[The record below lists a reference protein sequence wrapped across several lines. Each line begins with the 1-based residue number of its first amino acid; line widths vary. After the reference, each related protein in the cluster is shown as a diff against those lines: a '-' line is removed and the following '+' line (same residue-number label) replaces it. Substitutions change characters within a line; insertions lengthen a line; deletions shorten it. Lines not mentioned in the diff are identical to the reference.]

1 MCLFKKVWSLWFC
14 ILILFCV
21 NVCVVIVQNACNIEW
36 YSYWTL
42 TLRILKLLP
51 PNNFALETILIIGF
65 SPPTFYYYRHL
76 LLLLL
81 AGARNN
87 FSLRARVSILIII
100 FIIINCFSLRKGT
113 NWFFF
118 LLSSGCFFFAQRGC
132 GFFFVCNLQ
141 HFAVTWNFSHH
152 NSGSFFFGQPSET
165 KLNNSG

>member
-1 MCLFKKVWSLWFC
+1 M
-14 ILILFCV
+14 ILHTHINLCER
-21 NVCVVIVQNACNIEW
+21 VCVYCTECLQYWMVLLLNLNATDPKTAPTQQFRARN
-36 YSYWTL
+36 YTYYW
-42 TLRILKLLP
+42 
-51 PNNFALETILIIGF
+51 F

-118 LLSSGCFFFAQRGC
+118 PPVFFRSTRLWLLFCLQLATFC
-132 GFFFVCNLQ
+132 GHLKLF
-141 HFAVTWNFSHH
+141 
-152 NSGSFFFGQPSET
+152 PS
-165 KLNNSG
+165 